1 VLLYDSGTF
10 IISLL
15 VIEQVFSLVMGLVL
29 VRVEQL
35 LD

>member
-1 VLLYDSGTF
+1 MLLYDSGTF

-15 VIEQVFSLVMGLVL
+15 VIEQVFSLVMELVL
-29 VRVEQL
+29 VRAGQL